1 MGEDGEGALFKKRRG
16 EELELPVAKKD
27 KGDLYV
33 SPGNQLSRKMLEPY
47 GQNELD
53 DISLKNLW
61 GKATKGDE
69 HCPRYTELAIDD
81 PNFRGLAVAKSMKNI
96 VLSITAFMNDDEA
109 GQILDGQIYA
119 SVKAECTELLPHLT
133 VLSGGQMRKDG
144 GGRLNAYK
152 AAPVDPSAAEAAA
165 KRVYEWLK
173 KPSEFR
179 SMLKFLS
186 KGGLFYTAF
195 ANDKLCRAYIAGE
208 AVTEKDFIGLCLH
221 RLSPAAVDPP
231 DVADTVTNWAKL
243 KKG

>member
-1 MGEDGEGALFKKRRG
+1 
-16 EELELPVAKKD
+16 
-27 KGDLYV
+27 
-33 SPGNQLSRKMLEPY
+33 MLNPY

-61 GKATKGDE
+61 GKATKKA
-69 HCPRYTELAIDD
+69 TSTVLAI
-81 PNFRGLAVAKSMKNI
+81 PSSPSTTRILRVALAKAMNNI
-96 VLSITAFMNDDEA
+96 ALAITAFMNDDEA

-133 VLSGGQMRKDG
+133 VLSGGQMRKEG

-152 AAPVDPSAAEAAA
+152 AAPVDPITAEVAA
-165 KRVYEWLK
+165 KKVYEWLK

-221 RLSPAAVDPP
+221 RLSPAAVDAP

-243 KKG
+243 KKLTK

>member
-1 MGEDGEGALFKKRRG
+1 MVD
-16 EELELPVAKKD
+16 
-27 KGDLYV
+27 
-33 SPGNQLSRKMLEPY
+33 PY
-47 GQNELD
+47 GENELD
-53 DISLKNLW
+53 EITLANLW
-61 GKATKGDE
+61 LKASKGDE
-69 HCPRYTELAIDD
+69 HCPRYTEFAITNDL
-81 PNFRGLAVAKSMKNI
+81 NYKGLALSRSMKNLALAI
-96 VLSITAFMNDDEA
+96 KHLMDAEEA
-109 GQILDGQIYA
+109 GQIIDGQIYA

-152 AAPVDPSAAEAAA
+152 AAPVDPSTAEAAA
-165 KRVYEWLK
+165 KKVYEWLK

-221 RLSPAAVDPP
+221 RLSPVAVDPP

-243 KKG
+243 KKVRK

>member
-152 AAPVDPSAAEAAA
+152 AAPVDPITAEAAA
-165 KRVYEWLK
+165 KKVYEWLK